1 MMRKGTSRRPEH
13 ERSTD
18 TPSHD
23 GCLQVKMDAPA
34 GLQRPSEG
42 NPSRHDS
49 RPLIGPQLD
58 ISIICR
64 GGQPLVLLQIP
75 ALAPLGD
82 LVTIPARALHQHGQT
97 PLHGR
102 RWIRCT
108 PGRPDGTLCDD
119 ATPWP
124 SHTLMTKRLAVSL
137 AGSTRELASHEQG
150 LDCHAL
156 VPIHGCPGV
165 GASFSSK
172 SAAAPTHK

>member
-49 RPLIGPQLD
+49 RSLIGPQLD

-82 LVTIPARALHQHGQT
+82 LVTIPARA
-97 PLHGR
+97 
-102 RWIRCT
+102 
-108 PGRPDGTLCDD
+108 
-119 ATPWP
+119 P
-124 SHTLMTKRLAVSL
+124 SP
-137 AGSTRELASHEQG
+137 TRTDTAARQM
-150 LDCHAL
+150 LDTMHAWRTGWSI
-156 VPIHGCPGV
+156 VR
-165 GASFSSK
+165 
-172 SAAAPTHK
+172 